1 MFYNKIKKTERL
13 KSKIALSAA
22 AMISAAILTVSSI
35 MGQNISDTFSVI
47 RGEKFEI
54 NNVLKTSESLADE
67 KAMEVD
73 SVLSSAKS
81 YSSSIRLFG
90 IIPIKSVNV
99 DVVEKQYVVPCG
111 TLFGL
116 KIFTDGVLV
125 VGMTDVATANGL
137 VNPAENAGIKIGD
150 VIVSMNSEKV
160 NSSEDVAKAIEN
172 CGGEKVKAEIRRKNM
187 SFEVEITPAKEE
199 SDGVYKMGLWVRD
212 SSAGI
217 GTLTFYDP
225 ETGLAAGLGHAICDV
240 DTGEMLPIMSGE
252 MVEAEI
258 LGITKGVS
266 GDPGEIRGKFKS
278 GLSLGRLIQNC
289 ETGVYGVLNE
299 IKDMET
305 VEIALK
311 QDVEKGAA
319 QIISTLDNESGAE
332 YFDCTIEKVYYND
345 DSPTQ
350 NIVIKITDEE
360 LLEKTGGII
369 QGMSGSPIIQNGKLV
384 GAVTHVFVND
394 PTKGYGIFAENMYKT
409 AKEAETT
416 LSSNEK

>member
-54 NNVLKTSESLADE
+54 NNVFKTSESLADE

-199 SDGVYKMGLWVRD
+199 ADGVYKMGLWVRD

-319 QIISTLDNESGAE
+319 QIISTLDNEIGAE
-332 YFDCTIEKVYYND
+332 YFDCMIEKVYYND

>member
-1 MFYNKIKKTERL
+1 MFLVKLKKTRRL

-22 AMISAAILTVSSI
+22 SLFSAVILTVSSV

-47 RGEKFEI
+47 KGEKFEI
-54 NNVLKTSESLADE
+54 NSVFKTSESFKTE
-67 KAMEVD
+67 KALEVD
-73 SVLSSAKS
+73 STLNSVAS

-99 DVVEKQYVVPCG
+99 EVVEKQYVVPCG

-125 VGMTDVATANGL
+125 VGMTDVSAETGL
-137 VNPAENAGIKIGD
+137 VNPAEEAGIKIGD
-150 VIVSMNSEKV
+150 VIISMNGKKV
-160 NSSEDVAKAIEN
+160 NSSEDVAKIIEESN
-172 CGGEKVKAEIRRKNM
+172 GEKVKAEIRRKNM
-187 SFEVEITPAKEE
+187 SFEVEIAPVKEA

-225 ETGLAAGLGHAICDV
+225 DTGLAAGLGHAICDV

-252 MVEAEI
+252 MVETEI

-278 GLSLGRLIQNC
+278 NTGIGRLIQNS

-299 IKDMET
+299 VKDMET
-305 VEIALK
+305 IEIALK
-311 QDVEKGAA
+311 QEV
-319 QIISTLDNESGAE
+319 
-332 YFDCTIEKVYYND
+332 
-345 DSPTQ
+345 
-350 NIVIKITDEE
+350 
-360 LLEKTGGII
+360 
-369 QGMSGSPIIQNGKLV
+369 
-384 GAVTHVFVND
+384 
-394 PTKGYGIFAENMYKT
+394 
-409 AKEAETT
+409 
-416 LSSNEK
+416 

>member
-1 MFYNKIKKTERL
+1 MFWNKLKNSKRL
-13 KSKIALSAA
+13 KSIIALSAA
-22 AMISAAILTVSSI
+22 SMLSTAILTVSSV

-47 RGEKFEI
+47 KGEKFEI
-54 NNVLKTSESLADE
+54 NNVLKTSESLAGE

-73 SVLSSAKS
+73 SILNSATS
-81 YSSSIRLFG
+81 YSSNIRLFG

-125 VGMTDVATANGL
+125 VGMTDVATSDGL
-137 VNPAENAGIKIGD
+137 INPAENAGIKIGD
-150 VIVSMNSEKV
+150 VIVSMNSNKV
-160 NSSEDVAKAIEN
+160 NSSDDVAKAVESCNGEN
-172 CGGEKVKAEIRRKNM
+172 VKVEIRRKNM

-278 GLSLGRLIQNC
+278 SVSIGRLIQNC

-299 IKDMET
+299 IKNMET

-311 QDVEKGAA
+311 QDVEKGPA
-319 QIISTLDNESGAE
+319 QIISTIDSEIGPE
-332 YFDCTIEKVYYND
+332 YFDCMIEKVYYKD
-345 DSPTQ
+345 ESPTQ
-350 NIVIKITDEE
+350 NIVIKITDER

-369 QGMSGSPIIQNGKLV
+369 QGMSGSPIIQNGKLA

-409 AKEAETT
+409 AKKAETS
-416 LSSNEK
+416 LSSNGK

>member
-54 NNVLKTSESLADE
+54 NNVFKTSESLADE

-278 GLSLGRLIQNC
+278 SVSLGRLIQNC

-311 QDVEKGAA
+311 QDIEKGAA

>member
-54 NNVLKTSESLADE
+54 NNVFKTSESLADE

>member
-1 MFYNKIKKTERL
+1 MFNINFKKVRRA
-13 KSKIALSAA
+13 KAKIALAAASLLSAA
-22 AMISAAILTVSSI
+22 VLTVSSVA
-35 MGQNISDTFSVI
+35 GSEISDTFSVI
-47 RGEKFEI
+47 KGEKFYI
-54 NNVLKTSESLADE
+54 NSILQTSESYTQ
-67 KAMEVD
+67 KAMAVD
-73 SVLSSAKS
+73 SLPASTAS
-81 YSSSIRLFG
+81 YTTSIRLFG

-99 DVVEKQYVVPCG
+99 EVVEKQYVVPCG

-125 VGMTDVATANGL
+125 VGMTDVSAESGL
-137 VNPAENAGIKIGD
+137 VNPAQNAGIKIGD
-150 VIVSMNSEKV
+150 VIISINGEKV
-160 NSSEDVAKAIEN
+160 NSSGDVASAIEGCN
-172 CGGEKVKAEIRRKNM
+172 GESVSAQIRRKNM
-187 SFEVEITPAKEE
+187 SFEVKITPAKEA

-225 ETGLAAGLGHAICDV
+225 DSGIAAGLGHALCDV

-258 LGITKGVS
+258 LGITKGIS
-266 GDPGEIRGKFKS
+266 GDPGEIRGRFKS
-278 GLSLGRLIQNC
+278 SVSIGSLVQNS
-289 ETGVYGVLNE
+289 ETGVYGVLSE

-305 VEIALK
+305 VEVALK
-311 QDVEKGAA
+311 QEVEKGAA
-319 QIISTLDNESGAE
+319 QIICTVDNDAGPQ

-350 NIVIKITDEE
+350 NIVLKITDEE

-369 QGMSGSPIIQNGKLV
+369 QGMSGSPIIQNGRLV

-394 PTKGYGIFAENMYKT
+394 PTKGYGIFAENMLKT
-409 AKEAETT
+409 ANEAEAA
-416 LSSNEK
+416 SAEK